1 MTFLIDFLGCKV
13 NSYES
18 ECVGDQLEEKGYKIF
33 DENHDKSPDV
43 IIINTCA
50 VTETSVTKDRKMIRF
65 YRKKYRKAILVVM
78 GCYSQI
84 DSERISVELNVD
96 IVLGTS
102 KRIDIPE
109 LIERFKSNNE
119 KIIINEKNNS
129 ITQYEGLN
137 LTNAYFTTRAYLKI
151 QDGCDNYC
159 TYCILPY
166 IRGRSR
172 SRDKEEI
179 LQEVRRLINKGY
191 KEIVLTGIDMGSYGE
206 DFHNNYNF
214 SDLVEEILVNN
225 KDLYRL
231 RISSLEES
239 QIDDKML
246 SLLKK
251 YPNLANHFHIPLQ
264 SGSVSILKKMNRKY
278 NIGNFKE
285 TIRKIR
291 LIRPDISI
299 TTDVIVGF
307 PGETDEDFE
316 DTIKFCK
323 DVKFAKIHV
332 FPYSRREGTIA
343 NKLPN
348 QVEEIDKKVR
358 VKKLIYLSDELKEE
372 YEKQFIGKEIEFLF
386 ENYDPKTKSYRGHSS
401 NYLELYY
408 KSNENICDKI
418 KCCEFEV
425 TADRFDSVKKLFI
438 R

>member
-1 MTFLIDFLGCKV
+1 MLFR
-13 NSYES
+13 S
-18 ECVGDQLEEKGYKIF
+18 
-33 DENHDKSPDV
+33 
-43 IIINTCA
+43 
-50 VTETSVTKDRKMIRF
+50 
-65 YRKKYRKAILVVM
+65 
-78 GCYSQI
+78 
-84 DSERISVELNVD
+84 
-96 IVLGTS
+96 
-102 KRIDIPE
+102 
-109 LIERFKSNNE
+109 
-119 KIIINEKNNS
+119 EKNNS

-401 NYLELYY
+401 NYLE
-408 KSNENICDKI
+408 IGRAH
-418 KCCEFEV
+418 V
-425 TADRFDSVKKLFI
+425 
-438 R
+438 